1 MPEPKRKIRDI
12 LAEEGREVVKDQPA
26 ALPVHPAAATAEEEL
41 VPVSWRVPRP
51 LLARFVEYAAHRKAG
66 RKRPWKHQELFAEAL
81 QEYLERHARK

>member
-1 MPEPKRKIRDI
+1 MPEAKRKIRDI
-12 LAEEGREVVKDQPA
+12 LNEGREVVKDPPRTE
-26 ALPVHPAAATAEEEL
+26 PVHPAASTAEGEEL

-81 QEYLERHARK
+81 QEYMERHARK

>member
-1 MPEPKRKIRDI
+1 MPEAKRKIRDI
-12 LAEEGREVVKDQPA
+12 LNEEGREVVKDQPA
-26 ALPVHPAAATAEEEL
+26 ALPIHPAATAEEEL
-41 VPVSWRVPRP
+41 VPVSWRVPRT